1 MAEVSELLE
10 ALSALAWPLVFLAV
24 ALVFRRLIFRMMS
37 RDHFSLKVAG
47 MELSV
52 ADAAEQ
58 VGKNLAD
65 LTERVA
71 QVEAYWK
78 AAAGPSPAEP
88 SPSPPPPAEPRSA
101 AGASILWVDDVPMNN
116 AFLIQKFEQEGLYVQ
131 KELSTRAAL
140 AAWERRPFG
149 LVISDLGRRENGV
162 DNPFA
167 GLDLVK
173 ALRARGATVPILI
186 FAGPRGLRNREDLL
200 AAGATEVTAS
210 AVDVFKFVSE
220 RRAAH

>member
-1 MAEVSELLE
+1 MAEVSELLK

-37 RDHFSLKVAG
+37 RDHVSLKVAG

-78 AAAGPSPAEP
+78 AAAGRRHMEPAPTPAE
-88 SPSPPPPAEPRSA
+88 SRSA
-101 AGASILWVDDVPMNN
+101 AGPSILWVDDVPMNN

-131 KELSTRAAL
+131 KEISTRSAL
-140 AAWERRPFG
+140 AAWERRSFD

-173 ALRARGATVPILI
+173 ALRARGSAVPILI
-186 FAGPRGLRNREDLL
+186 FAGPRGLQNREDLL
-200 AAGATEVTAS
+200 AAGATEVSAS
-210 AVDVFKFVSE
+210 PVDVFKFVSE
-220 RRAAH
+220 RRTAA

>member
-1 MAEVSELLE
+1 MAEVSELLK
-10 ALSALAWPLVFLAV
+10 AVSALAWPLVFLAV
-24 ALVFRRLIFRMMS
+24 ALAFRRPIFRMMS
-37 RDHFSLKVAG
+37 RDHVSLKVAG

-78 AAAGPSPAEP
+78 AAAGRRPVEP
-88 SPSPPPPAEPRSA
+88 LPTLSPAEPRSA
-101 AGASILWVDDVPMNN
+101 ADASILWVDDIPMNN
-116 AFLIQKFEQEGLYVQ
+116 AFLIQKFEQEGFYVQ
-131 KELSTRAAL
+131 KEISTRSAI
-140 AAWERRPFG
+140 AAWERRSFD
-149 LVISDLGRRENGV
+149 LVISVLGRRENGV